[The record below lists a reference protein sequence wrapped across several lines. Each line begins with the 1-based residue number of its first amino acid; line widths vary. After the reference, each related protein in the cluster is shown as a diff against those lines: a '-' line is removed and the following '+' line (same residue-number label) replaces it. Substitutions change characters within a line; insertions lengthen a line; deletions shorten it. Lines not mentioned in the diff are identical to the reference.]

1 MITLIIDIQFLNEW
15 MNEWMNGKYQR
26 NALKRENEKIEW
38 K

>member
-1 MITLIIDIQFLNEW
+1 MITLIIDIQFL
-15 MNEWMNGKYQR
+15 NEWMNGKYQR